1 MKNSIKN
8 VLLAVFVSIISIG
21 VYQYYQNYIEA
32 RYFNNFLD
40 NAALVSSLH
49 LEASEEFK
57 NVLDFS
63 EISREEF
70 ENKLDKIVSN
80 SKEAYE
86 IINNID
92 SSLTLKE
99 KELLYLAT
107 SYWLQG
113 LEMFEVSIITLID
126 NPDSEKIKESIAQSI
141 SDLSIGDRS
150 YDEFLFLIKQ
160 NATSGGT
167 FLPVLY
173 EIEYVGLEDNSF
185 RFADLLVEKAK
196 SSTGGLFLQ
205 KNLSISGA
213 EFKPAPIASTE
224 DDHSVLLNEKI
235 ELQIVLTNEGNVDVY
250 DAVILILVTD
260 EYGDTIHEQQS
271 KIDSIGPQE
280 SKIFYSDAIN
290 IEPGVLHEWFVK
302 LEEVEKEEN
311 LNDNLYSVFGFIPP
325 EG

>member
-92 SSLTLKE
+92 
-99 KELLYLAT
+99 
-107 SYWLQG
+107 
-113 LEMFEVSIITLID
+113 
-126 NPDSEKIKESIAQSI
+126 
-141 SDLSIGDRS
+141 
-150 YDEFLFLIKQ
+150 
-160 NATSGGT
+160 
-167 FLPVLY
+167 
-173 EIEYVGLEDNSF
+173 
-185 RFADLLVEKAK
+185 
-196 SSTGGLFLQ
+196 
-205 KNLSISGA
+205 
-213 EFKPAPIASTE
+213 
-224 DDHSVLLNEKI
+224 
-235 ELQIVLTNEGNVDVY
+235 
-250 DAVILILVTD
+250 
-260 EYGDTIHEQQS
+260 
-271 KIDSIGPQE
+271 
-280 SKIFYSDAIN
+280 
-290 IEPGVLHEWFVK
+290 
-302 LEEVEKEEN
+302 
-311 LNDNLYSVFGFIPP
+311 
-325 EG
+325 